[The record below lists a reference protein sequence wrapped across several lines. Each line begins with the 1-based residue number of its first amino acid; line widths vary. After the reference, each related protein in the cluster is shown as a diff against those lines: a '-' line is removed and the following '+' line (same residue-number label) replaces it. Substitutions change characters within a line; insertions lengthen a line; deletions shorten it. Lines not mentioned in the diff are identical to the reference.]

1 MKIGTL
7 CSTKELIYILSI
19 FLCWEFI
26 VRDQTRSSRWRCCI
40 CPKYNCNTPLQK
52 RKKCHEERMNWYF
65 PLKVLQQ
72 VSNLNSHEFS
82 TKIKECC
89 KLYIFSIMQRASLF
103 ENRSWIISCEKV
115 ISFRFK
121 FTQLHNLYPC
131 FYLTYVRSK
140 LIACCR
146 VHSISF
152 FLYHR
157 NTML

>member
-52 RKKCHEERMNWYF
+52 RKNVTKKEWIDIFLWKFFSKYQTWTRMNFQPKSKNVVNCIYF
-65 PLKVLQQ
+65 LLCNV
-72 VSNLNSHEFS
+72 
-82 TKIKECC
+82 
-89 KLYIFSIMQRASLF
+89 LF